1 MLIQP
6 SSLALLVYRIG
17 ETLAVEYGVDPASAY
32 AELGL
37 DPDGPADAGER
48 VPNSV
53 VTAMFERA
61 LAMSGD
67 PAVGIRVGLRSEPR
81 HFFVIGH
88 TWLASATLGDAIRKL
103 LRYEAIFDSGETDL
117 GFEREGDCLVLSE
130 CYPESGDYPGKLRV
144 DNEIASVLK
153 MCRLSAGREVLPRRI
168 EVFLPPGAP
177 TDIYRPLT
185 QGEVE
190 RSAVRTALHF
200 DPADIESPLAGSIP
214 DVVEATC
221 RIADRY
227 LGSLDNSKVAHQVR
241 AQLVQML
248 PSGAV
253 DQEKVAARLY
263 RSASTL
269 QRQLS
274 AEGTSYRDVLDE
286 TRRELAQA
294 YLRDGRH
301 SQTETAF
308 LVGFSDQS
316 NFSRAFRRWTGKSP
330 GEYRK
335 ATRPGSSRSAG

>member
-6 SSLALLVYRIG
+6 SSLAQLVFRIG
-17 ETLAVEYGVDPASAY
+17 ETLEADYGVDPVPVYTA
-32 AELGL
+32 LGL
-37 DPDGPADAGER
+37 DPAGPGEAGAR
-48 VPNSV
+48 VPNRV
-53 VTAMFERA
+53 VAAMFERA
-61 LAMSGD
+61 LELTGD
-67 PAVGIRVGLRSEPR
+67 PAVGIRVGQRSEAR
-81 HFFVIGH
+81 HFFVIGY
-88 TWLASATLGDAIRKL
+88 TWLASATLAEAMSKL
-103 LRYEAIFDSGETDL
+103 LRYEAILDSGETAL
-117 GFEREGDCLVLSE
+117 SLEREGGSLVLSE
-130 CYPESGDYPGKLRV
+130 RYPKPDDYPGKLRV

-153 MCRLSAGREVLPRRI
+153 MCRLSTGRDVLPRKL
-168 EVFLPPGAP
+168 EVYLPADAP
-177 TDIYRPLT
+177 TDVYAPLVRGPV
-185 QGEVE
+185 Q
-190 RSAVRTALHF
+190 RSKTRTALHF
-200 DPADIESPLAGSIP
+200 DPADLEAPLAGSIP
-214 DVVEATC
+214 DVVEATS

-227 LGSLDNSKVAHQVR
+227 LGTLDDSKVAHQVR

-274 AEGTSYRDVLDE
+274 AEGTSYRDVLDD
-286 TRRELAQA
+286 TRCELAQA

-335 ATRPGSSRSAG
+335 AAQASG